1 VGEGE
6 KYGQKVEGAENLRKR
21 GVKVRE
27 EVSQRAYS
35 QTRLCV
41 QRDKTDK
48 KVNGLWDYKTI
59 IRLFFSYFFHIS
71 IRDPENERR
80 KLDSMK
86 VGASCPIFISGS
98 SHKFVLLPATGNQC
112 VTVWQIVNF
121 SSVNQLA
128 WSQPASPPSLGSQ
141 FN

>member
-1 VGEGE
+1 
-6 KYGQKVEGAENLRKR
+6 
-21 GVKVRE
+21 VRE

-48 KVNGLWDYKTI
+48 KKVKELWDYRTI

-86 VGASCPIFISGS
+86 VGEHLALS
-98 SHKFVLLPATGNQC
+98 SSRNP
-112 VTVWQIVNF
+112 
-121 SSVNQLA
+121 
-128 WSQPASPPSLGSQ
+128 PASSFFCPQQEINASPSGGL
-141 FN
+141 